1 MRRFIL
7 RVWQAV
13 RPSRGERDLAREVA
27 SHLALLADDFVRRG
41 MSADEARY
49 AARRALGSTALTMD
63 RQRDARSFVWLD
75 DLRRDLAL
83 AARLLR
89 RNPVF
94 TATAGLSLAI
104 GIGANTTV
112 FTVAQ
117 ALLFRDPAGVAAP
130 QRLVDI

>member
-7 RVWQAV
+7 RVWHAV

-89 RNPVF
+89 PEGRKEGTPGYRVV
-94 TATAGLSLAI
+94 LRKLA
-104 GIGANTTV
+104 A
-112 FTVAQ
+112 
-117 ALLFRDPAGVAAP
+117 
-130 QRLVDI
+130 RLRRSPLTPETPR

>member
-7 RVWQAV
+7 RLWHAV

-27 SHLALLADDFVRRG
+27 PHLALLTDDFVRRG

-49 AARRALGSTALTMD
+49 ATRRALGSTALTMD

-75 DLRRDLAL
+75 ALRRDLAL

-89 RNPVF
+89 RNPAF
-94 TATAGLSLAI
+94 AATAGSRSRSASAPTPRRPSRTCSPADSSVSGLA
-104 GIGANTTV
+104 A
-112 FTVAQ
+112 
-117 ALLFRDPAGVAAP
+117 
-130 QRLVDI
+130 